1 MPDLSGMM
9 GVMTGVMRGFVNVL
23 QARVDQMKEQGEGGP
38 ALDAAPAEA
47 PA

>member
-1 MPDLSGMM
+1 MM

-23 QARVDQMKEQGEGGP
+23 QARVDQMKEQGNGVEP
-38 ALDAAPAEA
+38 APAET